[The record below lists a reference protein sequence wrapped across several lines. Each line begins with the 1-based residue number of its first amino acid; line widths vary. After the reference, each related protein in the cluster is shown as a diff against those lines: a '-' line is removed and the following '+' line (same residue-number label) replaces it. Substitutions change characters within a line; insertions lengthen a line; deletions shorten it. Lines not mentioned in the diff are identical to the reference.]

1 MVRRPP
7 RSTLFPYTTLFR
19 SNDRVDHDGGEVG
32 VAQET
37 LVVLE
42 PDEARARGVE
52 PDERLVGEACVE
64 GPKRGPDEE
73 EREEECCR
81 RQAREVGAVPAER
94 DDRGGAGAKSPRSDR
109 RVYISS
115 FIG

>member
-1 MVRRPP
+1 MSIVKAVPRQMFPMMTASIGNRPSQ
-7 RSTLFPYTTLFR
+7 STGPKPSACKPVLSDP
-19 SNDRVDHDGGEVG
+19 DGGV
-32 VAQET
+32 
-37 LVVLE
+37 
-42 PDEARARGVE
+42 
-52 PDERLVGEACVE
+52 VGEACVE

-109 RVYISS
+109 RVYSRS
-115 FIG
+115 FIA